1 MTLVWLLG
9 GFVFLVHWLMGH
21 LAARL
26 VMFAVMTAALCYAV
40 SQLETQPSFVPPD
53 IFFGTLVC
61 WFVSSIPRRIRRRS
75 NASAAVPSWV
85 EQVER
90 QRLAGRE
97 IRNWR

>member
-1 MTLVWLLG
+1 MIWLLA
-9 GFVFLVHWLMGH
+9 GFVFLVHWLMGYQ
-21 LAARL
+21 LARFG
-26 VMFAVMTAALCYAV
+26 MFAVMTAAICYAV

-61 WFVSSIPRRIRRRS
+61 WFVSGIPRRVIRRS

-97 IRNWR
+97 IRSWR